1 MATIV
6 NFENSFEMPL
16 SLHSLGDFR
25 LWTCSDGFPQT
36 GRIDYVDGR
45 IEVEMSPED
54 LFTHGT
60 PKSEI
65 HGVLYGRLK
74 KQRCGHLFVD
84 RTRIVSVPG
93 NFSAEPDIVFVSH
106 QSIASGRVRLIPK
119 NSGQPGRYVELEG
132 GPDLVVEIVSDGSE
146 TKDTRRLPDAYFNA
160 GVAEYWLVDVRGET
174 TIFRIHR
181 RAKSSFE
188 AVKQE
193 SDGFQSSQVLEC
205 RFHLER
211 SWNDAGFWEY
221 DLQSKES

>member
-16 SLHSLGDFR
+16 SLHSLEDFR
-25 LWTCSDGFPQT
+25 RWTRADGFPRV

-65 HGVLYGRLK
+65 HGVLYGRVK
-74 KQRCGHLFVD
+74 KQGRGHLFVD
-84 RTRIVSVPG
+84 RTRIASAPG
-93 NFSAEPDIVFVSH
+93 NLSAEPDLVFVSH

-119 NSGQPGRYVELEG
+119 STGQPGRFVELEG

-146 TKDTRRLPDAYFNA
+146 TKDTQRLPNAYFDA
-160 GVAEYWLVDVRGET
+160 GVEEFWLVDVRGHT
-174 TIFRIHR
+174 PLFRIHGR
-181 RAKSSFE
+181 GKSSFE
-188 AVKQE
+188 AVEQAA
-193 SDGFQSSQVLEC
+193 DGFQHSHVLEC
-205 RFHLER
+205 WFELQRR
-211 SWNDAGFWEY
+211 WNDAGFWEY
-221 DLQSKES
+221 DLRSRD

>member
-16 SLHSLGDFR
+16 SLQSLEEFR
-25 LWTCSDGFPQT
+25 RWTYSDGFPET

-65 HGVLYGRLK
+65 HGVLHGHVK
-74 KQRCGHLFVD
+74 KRKYGHLFVD
-84 RTRIVSVPG
+84 RTRIASVAG
-93 NFSAEPDIVFVSH
+93 NVSAEPDIVFVSH
-106 QSIASGRVRLIPK
+106 QSIKSGRVQLIAK
-119 NSGQPGRYVELEG
+119 ASGKPGRYVELEG

-146 TKDTRRLPDAYFNA
+146 MKDTERLPQAYFNA
-160 GVAEYWLVDVRGET
+160 GVDEYWLVDVRGET

-181 RAKSSFE
+181 RGKSGFA
-188 AVKQE
+188 AVDQDA
-193 SDGFQSSQVLEC
+193 DGFQNSEIFAC
-205 RFHLER
+205 GFHLER
-211 SWNDAGFWEY
+211 SWNEAGFWEY
-221 DLQSKES
+221 DLQSKD

>member
-16 SLHSLGDFR
+16 SLHSLEDFR
-25 LWTCSDGFPQT
+25 RWTCSRGFPQT

-65 HGVLYGRLK
+65 HGVLHGQLK

-84 RTRIVSVPG
+84 RTRIASVAG
-93 NFSAEPDIVFVSH
+93 NLSAEPDIVFVSH

-119 NSGQPGRYVELEG
+119 TSGQPGRYVELEG

-146 TKDTRRLPDAYFNA
+146 TKDTQRLPDAYFSA
-160 GVAEYWLVDVRGET
+160 GVEEYWLVDVRGQT

-181 RAKSSFE
+181 RGKSCFE
-188 AVKQE
+188 PVEQE
-193 SDGFQSSQVLEC
+193 ADGFQSSHVFKC

-221 DLQSKES
+221 DLRSKG